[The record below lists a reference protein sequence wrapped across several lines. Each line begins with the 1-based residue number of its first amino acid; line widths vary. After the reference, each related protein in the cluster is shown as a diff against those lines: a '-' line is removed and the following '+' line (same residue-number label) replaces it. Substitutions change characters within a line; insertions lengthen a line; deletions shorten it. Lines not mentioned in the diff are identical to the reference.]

1 MQNIW
6 HALSTS
12 FRNKTRHWFR
22 FYRDLGLQ
30 LLALYLLLIIPFL
43 AALWFF
49 DSAVGDRIRNDVAAN
64 DLALARAIA
73 QETDLSI
80 SNALAAVEELAKY
93 PGVIAANQ
101 GAMEGLFEVIL
112 NTRPDV
118 NLIYRLDADG
128 IMLYHYPVGPGSTLG
143 TDFSFRDY
151 YQAALES
158 TQPLVS
164 KGRISPTTEQAV
176 ATAVMPIRSENGEFL
191 GLVGTN
197 IKLVSLS
204 STLSEIVSKHQTEEG
219 LQIAIL
225 DSSAQ
230 IIAYP
235 DPQLLLHPA
244 NDLLPN
250 IYERVL
256 AGGSGSST
264 TTSPADDERLY
275 TYAPIPEIGWG
286 VIVSRP
292 TATAFS
298 TQIFLR
304 RIVIIAAST
313 ILLIGLF
320 FWITLNL
327 RVINPIERLA
337 PTSEAIGLN
346 KPIRPEER
354 EVLEA
359 QAGRSDQVGHLTRSI
374 LKLEEL
380 IAERMKEQ
388 STLLETS
395 TAVVSSLDLQTVLN
409 RILDQ
414 AGRLLDV
421 RMSAIIALD
430 ERAGVFRIRA
440 SRGLSTQFAEQLTIQ
455 PTEPS
460 SVTMRALHSREPIQ
474 VSDTETDPSYKP
486 QLARARAEGYRA
498 ILAVPLNTQY
508 APPTTLLVFHPK
520 PHKFSHNEIQLLSSF
535 ANQATMAIENAVL
548 YERSDMRLQEQTRRL
563 EALIQSLQDGL
574 ILSDLSGAVVYA
586 NRRVGELANLTAEE
600 LSGAPVDDVLSRI
613 VDNATEPEIVRKDV
627 IKILERKSDRR
638 VELTL
643 LVLGRT
649 VRVRLDTFDVT
660 DMNSIPIG
668 RGLILHDITADH
680 ELDRMKSSLVSTV
693 SHELRTP
700 LAAIK
705 GYASTLLADDVEWDW
720 ESQREFLTI
729 ISDESDRLTNLVN
742 NLLDLSR
749 IEAGSLMLSR
759 DECNLEEIIQ
769 RAAGR
774 AQLQSGNRFEIG
786 LKPNLPTLFADRP
799 MLETVLRNLIENS
812 VKYAGE
818 NATIRIDVD
827 KQGEQIVF
835 RVSDNGPGIPPEESQ
850 RIFESFYQVNAS
862 LARISSGAGLG
873 LAICQGLV
881 RAHGGEIWVEKQKQG
896 ASIAFSIPLT
906 PKKDNKKTYD
916 SIKAANQ

>member
-1 MQNIW
+1 MQ
-6 HALSTS
+6 
-12 FRNKTRHWFR
+12 RWFR
-22 FYRDLGLQ
+22 FHRNLGLQ
-30 LLALYLLLIIPFL
+30 LLVLYLLLIIPFL
-43 AALWFF
+43 IVLWVF
-49 DSAVGDRIRNDVAAN
+49 DSLIGEGIRNDVAAN
-64 DLALARAIA
+64 DLSLARAIA

-80 SNALAAVEELAKY
+80 SNALAAVDALAKY
-93 PGVIAANQ
+93 PDVIAADVE
-101 GAMEGLFEVIL
+101 AMDELFSVFL
-112 NTRPDV
+112 AARPDV
-118 NLIYRLDADG
+118 NLVYRLDSDG

-143 TDFSFRDY
+143 TDFSYRDY
-151 YQAALES
+151 YQSALTS
-158 TQPLVS
+158 TQPLIS

-176 ATAVMPIRSENGEFL
+176 ATAVMSIWSADGRFL

-197 IKLVSLS
+197 IKLESLS
-204 STLSEIVSKHQTEEG
+204 KTLSEIVSEHQATEG
-219 LQIAIL
+219 LQLAIL

-235 DPQLLLHPA
+235 DPELLLHPA
-244 NDLLPN
+244 SDLIPD

-256 AGGSGSST
+256 AGESGTIT
-264 TTSPADDERLY
+264 TTDHNEEERLY

-286 VIVSRP
+286 VIISRP
-292 TATAFS
+292 TATAFA

-304 RIVIIAAST
+304 RVVIIAAAT
-313 ILLIGLF
+313 FVLIGLF
-320 FWITLNL
+320 FWRTLNL
-327 RVINPIERLA
+327 RVIIPIERLA

-346 KPIRPEER
+346 KPIQPEDR
-354 EVLEA
+354 EILET
-359 QAGRSDQVGHLTRSI
+359 QAGRRDQVGHLTRSI
-374 LKLEEL
+374 LKMEEL
-380 IAERMKEQ
+380 IADRIKEQ

-395 TAVVSSLDLQTVLN
+395 SAVVSSLDLRIVLD

-414 AGRLLDV
+414 ASRLLDV

-430 ERAGVFRIRA
+430 EQGGVFRIRA
-440 SRGLSTQFAEQLTIQ
+440 SRGLSSQFAEQLTIQ
-455 PTEPS
+455 PSEPS
-460 SVTMRALHSREPIQ
+460 SVTMRALHAREPIQ
-474 VSDTETDPSYKP
+474 VSDTETDPSYKSMRP
-486 QLARARAEGYRA
+486 RSRAEGFRA

-508 APPTTLLVFHPK
+508 APPTALLVFYPK
-520 PHKFSHNEIQLLSSF
+520 PHKFSHNEIQLLSNF

-574 ILSDLSGAVVYA
+574 ILSSLSGAVVYA
-586 NRRVGELANLTAEE
+586 NRRVGELADLTPEE
-600 LSGAPVDDVLSRI
+600 LSGAPIDRVLSRI
-613 VDNATEPEIVRKDV
+613 IDNAPESESIREAVFKL
-627 IKILERKSDRR
+627 LERKSDRR

-649 VRVRLDTFDVT
+649 VQVRLDTFDVT
-660 DMNSIPIG
+660 DVRGIPIG

-705 GYASTLLADDVEWDW
+705 GYASTLLADDVEWDKD
-720 ESQREFLTI
+720 SQREFLSI
-729 ISDESDRLTNLVN
+729 ISDESDRLTSLVN

-759 DECNLEEIIQ
+759 DKCNLEEIIQ
-769 RAAGR
+769 RAAR
-774 AQLQSGNRFEIG
+774 QAQLQSGNRLEIQIDA
-786 LKPNLPTLFADRP
+786 KLPALHADRP
-799 MLETVLRNLIENS
+799 RLETVIRNLIENS
-812 VKYAGE
+812 VKYGGE
-818 NATIRIDVD
+818 NATIRVDVS

-835 RVSDNGPGIPPEESQ
+835 RVSDDGPGIPSDESQ

-862 LARISSGAGLG
+862 LERISSGAGLG

-896 ASIAFSIPLT
+896 ACIAFSIPLT
-906 PKKDNKKTYD
+906 PKAGNIKPYD
-916 SIKAANQ
+916 SIKAAKQ

>member
-1 MQNIW
+1 MRR
-6 HALSTS
+6 LL
-12 FRNKTRHWFR
+12 R
-22 FYRDLGLQ
+22 FHRDLGLQ

-43 AALWFF
+43 VTLWVF
-49 DSAVGDRIRNDVAAN
+49 DSLIGERIREDVAAN
-64 DLALARAIA
+64 DLSLARAIA

-80 SNALAAVEELAKY
+80 SNALAAVEELAGY
-93 PGVIAANQ
+93 PDVIAANVN
-101 GAMEGLFEVIL
+101 AMDRLFGVVL

-118 NLIYRLDADG
+118 NLVYRLDPDG

-151 YQAALES
+151 YQSALAS

-176 ATAVMPIRSENGEFL
+176 ATAVMPIWSADGRFL

-197 IKLVSLS
+197 IKLESLS
-204 STLSEIVSKHQTEEG
+204 KTLSEIVSEHQTAEG
-219 LQIAIL
+219 LQLAIL

-235 DPQLLLHPA
+235 DPELLLHPA
-244 NDLLPN
+244 SDLIPN
-250 IYERVL
+250 MYKRVL
-256 AGGSGSST
+256 AGESGTVT
-264 TTSPADDERLY
+264 TTDLTNEERLY

-286 VIVSRP
+286 VIISRP
-292 TATAFS
+292 IATAFA

-304 RIVIIAAST
+304 RIVIIAAAT
-313 ILLIGLF
+313 FVLIGLF
-320 FWITLNL
+320 FWRTLNL
-327 RVINPIERLA
+327 RVVYPIERLA

-346 KPIRPEER
+346 KPIQPEDR
-354 EVLEA
+354 QIIEA
-359 QAGRSDQVGHLTRSI
+359 QARRSDQVGHLTRSI
-374 LKLEEL
+374 LKMEEL
-380 IAERMKEQ
+380 IADRMKEH

-395 TAVVSSLDLQTVLN
+395 TAVVSSLDLSTVLD
-409 RILDQ
+409 RILEQ
-414 AGRLLDV
+414 ASRLLNV

-430 ERAGVFRIRA
+430 EKGGVFRIRA
-440 SRGLSTQFAEQLTIQ
+440 SRGLSSQFAEQLTIQ
-455 PTEPS
+455 PSEPS

-486 QLARARAEGYRA
+486 QRPRARAEGYRA
-498 ILAVPLNTQY
+498 ILAVPLNTHY
-508 APPTTLLVFHPK
+508 APPTALLVFHPK
-520 PHKFSHNEIQLLSSF
+520 PHVFTHNEIQLLSNF

-574 ILSDLSGAVVYA
+574 ILSNLSGAVVYA
-586 NRRVGELANLTAEE
+586 NRRVGELANLTPEE
-600 LSGAPVDDVLSRI
+600 LSGAPVDQVLSRI
-613 VDNATEPEIVRKDV
+613 VDNASDTEGVRKEV
-627 IKILERKSDRR
+627 KKLLERKSDQR
-638 VELTL
+638 VELAL

-649 VRVRLDTFDVT
+649 VHVRLDTFDVT
-660 DMNSIPIG
+660 DMNGIPIG
-668 RGLILHDITADH
+668 RGLLLHDITADH

-705 GYASTLLADDVEWDW
+705 GYASTLLADDVEWDRD
-720 ESQREFLTI
+720 SQREFLSI
-729 ISDESDRLTNLVN
+729 ISTESDRLTSLVN

-759 DECNLEEIIQ
+759 DECDLENLIQ
-769 RAAGR
+769 RSAMR
-774 AQLQSGNRFEIG
+774 AQLQSRNSLEVQIEANIPV
-786 LKPNLPTLFADRP
+786 LLADRP
-799 MLETVLRNLIENS
+799 RLETILRNLIENS

-818 NATIRIDVD
+818 NALIRVEVN

-835 RVSDNGPGIPPEESQ
+835 RVSDDGPGIPPDESQ

-881 RAHGGEIWVEKQKQG
+881 RAHGGEIWVEKQRQG
-896 ASIAFSIPLT
+896 ACIAFSIPLT
-906 PKKDNKKTYD
+906 SQAGNVKPYD
-916 SIKAANQ
+916 AIKEAKS